1 MIGGGGDSM
10 TESFPGWTAEV
21 QRSFKEV
28 LFRFLEEVHCTKAAL
43 YLLAPDGSYGL
54 MAQYGFGRRDHLP
67 VEHQAQ
73 DVIVLKARELRTKPW
88 ALNHSQGDPEFGEH
102 LSSAGTNRMMLVPLH
117 GASRVLGFV
126 DARDKGGKCAF
137 ETVDLQQG
145 AIIVDELLD
154 LARGHGLFPD
164 LVADAAA
171 PDSPGSPA
179 LREPDRIN
187 EQAGEALLDEYGLQD
202 LDEAL
207 MDTITHDAVFA
218 IAMTVSTAAAAS
230 TVVYSGASTE
240 DVDRGAITRHQAEAL
255 VRARRSTPHH
265 SSWKVEL
272 RRVASAADAVRA
284 SVIATAVPISSAEAS
299 VVLSVVGAEGG
310 DAPGMVLE
318 RVRKVASGA
327 QETTTLRFCRRSLAR
342 RLLEPG
348 EHKYPDLVAHS
359 LAVSRL
365 CWQMALALD
374 FDRNDTEDALL
385 AGLLHDVG
393 MRELDYDR
401 LYRHPAPSSQDRRIY
416 REHVVVG
423 ERILKGTGLNGIAR
437 AVRHHHE
444 RWDGQGYPDRLA
456 RDSIP
461 LFARLVHIAEVYDV
475 LTSPESYRPPVAS
488 EQALAT
494 MRTAAGQQFDAD
506 LVRVLAR
513 VVR

>member
-1 MIGGGGDSM
+1 M
-10 TESFPGWTAEV
+10 TDVFPDWTTEV

-43 YLLAPDGSYGL
+43 YLLAPDGSYSL

-67 VEHQAQ
+67 ADHQAQ
-73 DVIVLKARELRTKPW
+73 DSIVLKARELRTKPW
-88 ALNHSQGDPEFGEH
+88 ALNQSKEDPEFEEH
-102 LSSAGTNRMMLVPLH
+102 LSSAGTSRMMLVPLY

-126 DARDKGGKCAF
+126 DARDKGGKRAF
-137 ETVDLQQG
+137 EATDLQQG
-145 AIIVDELLD
+145 AIIVDALLD
-154 LARGHGLFPD
+154 LVRRHGLFPD
-164 LVADAAA
+164 LVAEVAA
-171 PDSPGSPA
+171 PVSAAP
-179 LREPDRIN
+179 REPDRAN
-187 EQAGEALLDEYGLQD
+187 ENAGEALLDEYGLQD
-202 LDEAL
+202 LDQAL
-207 MDTITHDAVFA
+207 VEVVTHDAVFA
-218 IAMTVSTAAAAS
+218 VAMTVATSAAAS
-230 TVVYSGASTE
+230 TLVYSGASTE
-240 DVDRGAITRHQAEAL
+240 DVDREAVTRHQAEAL
-255 VRARRSTPHH
+255 VRARRSMPHH
-265 SSWKVEL
+265 SSWKVES
-272 RRVASAADAVRA
+272 RRVATAEDAVRA
-284 SVIATAVPISSAEAS
+284 SVVATAVPVSTTEAS
-299 VVLSVVGAEGG
+299 VALTVVGAEGG
-310 DAPGMVLE
+310 VAPGTVLE
-318 RVRKVASGA
+318 RLQRVARAA
-327 QETTTLRFCRRSLAR
+327 QETTFLRFCRRALAR

-365 CWQMALALD
+365 CWQMAMALD
-374 FDRNDTEDALL
+374 FDRNDVEDALL

-401 LYRHPAPSSQDRRIY
+401 LYRHHAPSSQDRRIY

-423 ERILKGTGLNGIAR
+423 ERILRGTGMDGIAR

-461 LFARLVHIAEVYDV
+461 LLSRLAHIAEVYDV

-506 LVRVLAR
+506 LVQVLAR